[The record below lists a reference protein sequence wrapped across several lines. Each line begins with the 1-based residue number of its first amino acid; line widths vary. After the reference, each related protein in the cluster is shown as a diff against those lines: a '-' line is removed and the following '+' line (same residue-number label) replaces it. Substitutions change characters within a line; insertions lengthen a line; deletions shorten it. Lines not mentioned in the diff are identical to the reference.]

1 VLDSNPNDVL
11 PGDEDLIPPNGNP
24 HPGINQQM
32 DVDHQGHFEDV
43 GDLQDVQQAN
53 IDQGWQVPSPPH
65 PAQNDGWDEW
75 PQQEGELVGDN
86 ELDLVNNL
94 ANQVVVNAVENG
106 LTQHPD
112 MPQDSSCVSSEATAF
127 FRAQGV
133 PVTLELP
140 LPPHGEASR
149 TANLP
154 QLSGIDFES
163 DFPIKQFANRVGLH
177 SGFGPSPSVEM
188 LIKELAQRASS
199 LQAMLPLKA
208 PLQAHELN
216 TFPQSWFVP
225 GNWFFNVSNPN
236 WGNNAEASSSTGI
249 RLPRLQLIGP
259 AHPVERLTQGEQALQ
274 DDPMST
280 SGNGGKP
287 SSVGPLREG
296 MDRPI
301 DSAFADSG
309 LTLPLELSSP
319 TCTPSQHHPK
329 RKTKARTPIVEDEVR
344 RSARLRR
351 NDDAIHI
358 QLENEPRK
366 KRGDARKTDSYSKVE
381 DLKADIITGK
391 LEQHVAEDRGI
402 EDINA
407 TLLVELG
414 TGFCGVPPLELN
426 TSTLQDSSKD

>member
-1 VLDSNPNDVL
+1 
-11 PGDEDLIPPNGNP
+11 
-24 HPGINQQM
+24 M

-86 ELDLVNNL
+86 ELNLVNNL

-106 LTQHPD
+106 LMQHPD
-112 MPQDSSCVSSEATAF
+112 MAQDSSSVSSEATTF

-140 LPPHGEASR
+140 LPPLGEVSR

-154 QLSGIDFES
+154 QLSGIEFES
-163 DFPIKQFANRVGLH
+163 DFPIRQLANRVGLH

-208 PLQAHELN
+208 PLQAHEWN

-225 GNWFFNVSNPN
+225 GNWFFNVNNPN

-249 RLPRLQLIGP
+249 RLPRLQLLGP
-259 AHPVERLTQGEQALQ
+259 AHLVESLTQGEQALQ
-274 DDPMST
+274 ADPMST
-280 SGNGGKP
+280 SGNGGEPP
-287 SSVGPLREG
+287 SVAPLGEG

-309 LTLPLELSSP
+309 LTLPLEPSSP
-319 TCTPSQHHPK
+319 TCTPSQQHQK

-344 RSARLRR
+344 RSARLRT

-366 KRGDARKTDSYSKVE
+366 KRGDARKTVKYSKVE
-381 DLKADIITGK
+381 ELKADIITGK
-391 LEQHVAEDRGI
+391 LEQHEAEDREI

-414 TGFCGVPPLELN
+414 TGFYGVPPLELN
-426 TSTLQDSSKD
+426 TSTLQDSSED